1 MSAPRAVAIIQARM
15 GSTRLPG
22 KVLRMLGRRSVLSH
36 VVAGV
41 RRATGFDSVVIATT
55 DHAADDAIV
64 SAARELNA
72 DVFRGSEAD
81 VLSRYYFAAR
91 EFRADA
97 VCRIT
102 SDCPLIDSDVL
113 SAMLARF
120 SNSALVPRP
129 ELVSNARVRTFPRGL
144 DAEIFSMDALTAAHL
159 EAREPHQR
167 EHVTPFLYENPRRF
181 PIDDYVYDRDLSHL
195 RLTLDTDEDFE
206 LLTRIF
212 TDEQTIDRDAIPLE
226 TVLALLGKHPD
237 WLELNAHIRQKPT

>member
-1 MSAPRAVAIIQARM
+1 MRTQRTIAIIQARM

-22 KVLRMLGRRSVLSH
+22 KVLRMLGRRTVLSH
-36 VVAGV
+36 VVSGV
-41 RRATGFDSVVIATT
+41 RRATGFDGIVVATT
-55 DHAADDAIV
+55 DHDTDDAIV
-64 SAARELNA
+64 SAARDLGV

-81 VLSRYYFAAR
+81 VLSRYYLAAR
-91 EFRADA
+91 ESRADA

-120 SNSALVPRP
+120 KKPISSPRP
-129 ELVSNARVRTFPRGL
+129 QLVSNARIRTFPRGL
-144 DAEIFSMDALTAAHL
+144 DAEFFSMDALTEAHL
-159 EAREPHQR
+159 EAREPYQR
-167 EHVTPFLYENPRRF
+167 EHVTPFLYENPLRF

-226 TVLALLGKHPD
+226 AVVALLGKHPD